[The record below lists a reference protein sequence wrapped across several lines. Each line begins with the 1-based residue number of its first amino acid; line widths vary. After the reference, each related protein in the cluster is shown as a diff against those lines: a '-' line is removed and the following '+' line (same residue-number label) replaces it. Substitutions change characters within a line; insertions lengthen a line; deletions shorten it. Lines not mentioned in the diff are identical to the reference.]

1 MDLGFRLIIMLRIL
15 IASLFVLV
23 TSGVAVA
30 VTALPVVAAP
40 PVPLVSPSP
49 SPSATPAPVPA
60 ALPGELWINEF
71 LPNPVGTDTGN
82 EWIELAN
89 VSSHDIG
96 AGGVT
101 VVRLSGSTLATVPSG
116 TVVKAGEVLLLNALA
131 GSIVNG
137 GDTLILKS
145 GQTELDRVTYDGA
158 GAEGSSWSRISATEG
173 AWTTV
178 PTPGEA
184 NPAQPA
190 DPTPDPGT
198 GDGSGGSGGTSNSAT
213 TRAATATVDATG
225 TGSTKKTTAKKLPT
239 SGLAA
244 GAYLAPFTLAM
255 LYWYVRRR
263 TI

>member
-1 MDLGFRLIIMLRIL
+1 MLRVL
-15 IASLFVLV
+15 IASLLVLA
-23 TSGVAVA
+23 TPGIAVA
-30 VTALPVVAAP
+30 VTAS
-40 PVPLVSPSP
+40 PVPMASPAP
-49 SPSATPAPVPA
+49 SPSATPAPAP
-60 ALPGELWINEF
+60 LPGELWINEF

-89 VSSHDIG
+89 VSSHDVG

-101 VVRLSGSTLATVPSG
+101 VVRLSGSTLMSVPAG
-116 TVVKAGEVLLLNALA
+116 TVIKAGEVLLLNQLA

-173 AWTTV
+173 IWTTV

-184 NPAQPA
+184 NPVQPA

-198 GDGSGGSGGTSNSAT
+198 GDGSGDSGGTSNSAT
-213 TRAATATVDATG
+213 TRASAAADSTT
-225 TGSTKKTTAKKLPT
+225 TGSAKKTTAKKLPT

-244 GAYLAPFTLAM
+244 GAYLTPFTLAM

-263 TI
+263 II